1 MSSVPVIRPET
12 APVVRFNLDNV
23 RTLRLVAFLIDG
35 AAIVV
40 LWWLFGALMVA
51 LAFPTYGAS
60 FAMAPFLSL
69 IGVFYNG
76 FTVSGR
82 RAGTWGMRAVG
93 LRLTD
98 MNGNRVGFIIAAGHA
113 LIFWLATTMSWGMI
127 TFAILF
133 VSFLNAD
140 KRAAHDLVTSVIIS
154 RR

>member
-1 MSSVPVIRPET
+1 MPSVPATRPET
-12 APVVRFNLDNV
+12 APAALFNLDNV
-23 RTLRLVAFLIDG
+23 RTLRAIAFLIDG
-35 AAIVV
+35 AVVVV

-60 FAMAPFLSL
+60 FALAPLMSL

-82 RAGTWGMRAVG
+82 KASTWGMRAVG
-93 LRLTD
+93 LKLTD
-98 MNGNRVGFIIAAGHA
+98 MAGHRVGFIIAAGHA
-113 LIFWLATTMSWGMI
+113 LIFWLATTTTWGMV

-140 KRAAHDLVTSVIIS
+140 KRAAHDLVTGVIIS